1 MRLKPIATAL
11 ILMLGAPSLA
21 QPQPNLRTPP
31 DTLPRQRQ
39 PAPFVNVPNARPHC
53 ADGCLNPVEAIT
65 FASYVAP
72 KAGVAGDFAFDVK
85 SIGEQNGRIFLNS
98 EADYRDRNCLTI
110 AMPLAVARMASGAQ
124 DLAGMQKA
132 IQGKHVT
139 VRGIARRVR
148 IDFTDNDKPT
158 GKYYF
163 QVQIVIASARQ
174 IRIIRG

>member
-1 MRLKPIATAL
+1 MRLKPIATG
-11 ILMLGAPSLA
+11 LMLIVCTPALA

-31 DTLPRQRQ
+31 DTLPRQRPAGPVQ
-39 PAPFVNVPNARPHC
+39 PPPGVTPHC

-72 KAGVAGDFAFDVK
+72 KAGVAGDFAFEVK
-85 SIGEQNGRIFLNS
+85 SVGEQNGRIFLNS

-124 DLAGMQKA
+124 DLMDMQKA
-132 IQGKHVT
+132 IQGRRVT
-139 VRGIARRVR
+139 VRGIAQRVR
-148 IDFTDNDKPT
+148 IEFLADDKPT

-163 QVQIVIASARQ
+163 QVQIAVASPRQ
-174 IRIIRG
+174 IRIVRG